1 MKIRKFLVSIF
12 ASLFTISSIV
22 ALTSCNNNQNDDPK
36 DNPSGE
42 NPGGENPGGETP
54 STSDE
59 DIVNAAMNALTV
71 QATADADFTL
81 TVKGNGNV
89 NISWASNNTDV
100 ITINGNKAVV
110 TAPFGGEDVTV
121 KLTATLVLNDVTK
134 TKDFNVIVSAIADE
148 SKSIADVKALADDTA
163 TTVRGVVTG
172 FLYASGTTD
181 PEYKRGYYVT
191 DETGTIYVFDQS
203 SAANLNDGDE
213 VYLNA
218 TKTTYSNVAQLSQV
232 STYTVLSSNAT
243 PDWTSVITD
252 KTIAQIAESE
262 NIGGNVY
269 EFVGKVFRNTY
280 GAYSLDDLSG
290 SGSLSVYFS
299 GSSSMDLVYYGSE
312 LKDKIE
318 QIVKVKFVV
327 NSANSSGKWR
337 GNVLEVVSLTAAEQA
352 QYISQTIKNTFSLDD
367 KITQATTINL
377 LSEIAYYDACSISW
391 SLKSGSAG
399 ATIENNVLT
408 VTPTDDLQTFT
419 LVATVTVEGITD
431 PVVIEFNEV
440 MVKNSFEA
448 ISYED
453 YLAAQLDSYVFVEG
467 VVVSYDSY
475 NSQYKNCNL
484 ILQNVNGNGGY
495 YIYRFPCE
503 ESDLQTGGKYAIGTT
518 LKIYGQID
526 EYAGQRQIN
535 APSASDIEIV
545 AEASNLPQFTN
556 ITATVEA
563 ELKNYANKLVTIDQL
578 YYNGTTLVAANGNE
592 FKIGKSDY
600 TDSLVSGKV
609 YKFDG
614 VLSYYNGY
622 TLVMVSDVSFTEVTE
637 NIDLAFLPN
646 VLNSLF
652 ASSYTADATVNVPT
666 TFGGKAL
673 TYTVNAE
680 STTVSYADG
689 VVTIT
694 ASASETSTITVTAE
708 GVAEPVTTINVVI
721 SLGLQTVTVV
731 SPNNDIQGSQQDY
744 SADHAA
750 ELGVDSNALSIM
762 FAKNDSSG
770 IGYYEELRLYND
782 KTGGNGSAITI
793 SAKAGYAIDS
803 IVVTYS
809 SATYMAAAQITAAE
823 VVAGTAD
830 ANNSLKIT
838 YAVNGDNVEIKCVST
853 SSRVYIDNIVIN
865 YKTVA

>member
-22 ALTSCNNNQNDDPK
+22 ALTSCNNNENDDPK
-36 DNPSGE
+36 DDPSGE

-148 SKSIADVKALADDTA
+148 SKSIAEVKALADDTA

-191 DETGTIYVFDQS
+191 DETGTIYVYDQS

-213 VYLNA
+213 VYLSA
-218 TKTTYSNVAQLSQV
+218 TKTNYSNVAQLSQV
-232 STYTVLSSNAT
+232 STYRVLSSNAT

-269 EFVGKVFRNTY
+269 EFVGKVFMNQY

-312 LKDKIE
+312 LKDKVE
-318 QIVKVKFVV
+318 QIVKVKFVI
-327 NSANSSGKWR
+327 NSANSKGKWR

-352 QYISQTIKNTFSLDD
+352 QYISQTIKNLVTVND
-367 KITQATTINL
+367 KITSEQTINL
-377 LSEIAYYDACSISW
+377 VTEIPYYDLCSISW

-408 VTPTDDLQTFT
+408 VTPTDDLQKFT

-431 PVVIEFNEV
+431 PVVIEYQESSVQN
-440 MVKNSFEA
+440 FEP
-448 ISYED
+448 ISYEE
-453 YLAAQLDSYVFVEG
+453 YLATANNSYVVIQG
-467 VVVSYDSY
+467 VIVSYDSF
-475 NSQYKNCNL
+475 NSGFKNCNL
-484 ILQNVNGNGGY
+484 ILQDVNGNGGY

-518 LKIYGQID
+518 LKIYGKVS
-526 EYAGQRQIN
+526 EYGGQKQIN
-535 APSASDIEIV
+535 APSASDIIIV
-545 AEASNLPQFTN
+545 DAEVKVPTSTN

-622 TLVMVSDVSFTEVTE
+622 SLVMTSDTSFTEVTE
-637 NIDLAFLPN
+637 NIDLVFLPN
-646 VLNSLF
+646 ILNNLF
-652 ASSYTADATVNVPT
+652 ASSYSADATVNVPT

-708 GVAEPVTTINVVI
+708 GVAEPVTTINIVI

-731 SPNNDIQGSQQDY
+731 SPNNSTQGSQQDY

-762 FAKNDSSG
+762 FAKNDGSG
-770 IGYYEELRLYND
+770 IGYYADLRVYTNSS
-782 KTGGNGSAITI
+782 GNGSAITI

-809 SATYMAAAQITAAE
+809 SATYMAGAQITAAE
-823 VVAGTAD
+823 VVTGTAD

-838 YAVNGDNVEIKCVST
+838 YAVNGDTVEIKNVGVKDQVRFT
-853 SSRVYIDNIVIN
+853 ELVIN

>member
-22 ALTSCNNNQNDDPK
+22 ALTSCNNNQNDD
-36 DNPSGE
+36 PSGE

-191 DETGTIYVFDQS
+191 DATGTIYVFDQS

-269 EFVGKVFRNTY
+269 EFVGKVFMNQY

-312 LKDKIE
+312 LKDKVE
-318 QIVKVKFVV
+318 QIVKVKFVI

-352 QYISQTIKNTFSLDD
+352 KYISQTIKNLVTVND
-367 KITQATTINL
+367 KITSEQTINL
-377 LSEIAYYDACSISW
+377 VTEIPYYDLCSISW

-408 VTPTDDLQTFT
+408 VTPTDVLQKFT

-431 PVVIEFNEV
+431 PVVIEYQESSVQN
-440 MVKNSFEA
+440 FEP
-448 ISYED
+448 ISYEE
-453 YLAAQLDSYVFVEG
+453 YLATANNSYVVIQG
-467 VVVSYDSY
+467 VIVSYDSF
-475 NSQYKNCNL
+475 NSGFKNCNL
-484 ILQNVNGNGGY
+484 ILQDVNGNGGY

-518 LKIYGQID
+518 LKIYGKVS
-526 EYAGQRQIN
+526 EYGGQKQIN
-535 APSASDIEIV
+535 APSASDIIIV
-545 AEASNLPQFTN
+545 DAEVKVPTSTN

-563 ELKNYANKLVTIDQL
+563 ELKNYANKRVTIDQL

-637 NIDLAFLPN
+637 NIDLVFLPN

-731 SPNNDIQGSQQDY
+731 SPNNSTQGSQQDY

-762 FAKNDSSG
+762 FAKNDGSG
-770 IGYYEELRLYND
+770 IGYYSELRIYGAKD
-782 KTGGNGSAITI
+782 GNGSAITI

-803 IVVTYS
+803 IVVTYLDQTS
-809 SATYMAAAQITAAE
+809 TGAQINTTD
-823 VVAGTAD
+823 VVTGTAD
-830 ANNSLKIT
+830 TNNSLKIT
-838 YAVNGDNVEIKCVST
+838 YEVNGDEVSIINNLLPGSDGKNAQVKIT
-853 SSRVYIDNIVIN
+853 ELVIN

>member
-22 ALTSCNNNQNDDPK
+22 ALTSCNNNQNDD
-36 DNPSGE
+36 PSGE

-191 DETGTIYVFDQS
+191 DATGTIYVFDQS

-312 LKDKIE
+312 LKDKVE
-318 QIVKVKFVV
+318 QIVKVKFVI

-352 QYISQTIKNTFSLDD
+352 KYISQTIKNLVTVND
-367 KITQATTINL
+367 KITSEQTINL
-377 LSEIAYYDACSISW
+377 VTEIPYYDLCSISW

-408 VTPTDDLQTFT
+408 VTPTDVLQKFT

-431 PVVIEFNEV
+431 PVVIEYQESSVQN
-440 MVKNSFEA
+440 FEP
-448 ISYED
+448 ISYEE
-453 YLAAQLDSYVFVEG
+453 YLATANNSYVVIQG
-467 VVVSYDSY
+467 VIVSYDSF
-475 NSQYKNCNL
+475 NSGFKNCNL
-484 ILQNVNGNGGY
+484 ILQDVNGNGGY

-518 LKIYGQID
+518 LKIYGKVS
-526 EYAGQRQIN
+526 EYGGQKQIN
-535 APSASDIEIV
+535 APSASDIIIV
-545 AEASNLPQFTN
+545 DAEVKVPTSTN

-563 ELKNYANKLVTIDQL
+563 ELKNYANKRVTIDQL

-637 NIDLAFLPN
+637 NIDLVFLPN

-708 GVAEPVTTINVVI
+708 GIAEPVTTINVVI

-762 FAKNDSSG
+762 FAKNDGSG
-770 IGYYEELRLYND
+770 IGYYSELRIYGAKD
-782 KTGGNGSAITI
+782 GNGSAITI

-803 IVVTYS
+803 IVVTYLDQTS
-809 SATYMAAAQITAAE
+809 TGAQINTTD
-823 VVAGTAD
+823 VVTGTAD
-830 ANNSLKIT
+830 TNNSLKIT
-838 YAVNGDNVEIKCVST
+838 YEVNGDEVSIINNLLPGSDGKNAQVKIT
-853 SSRVYIDNIVIN
+853 ELVIN

>member
-22 ALTSCNNNQNDDPK
+22 ALTSCNNNENDDPK
-36 DNPSGE
+36 DDPSGE

-148 SKSIADVKALADDTA
+148 SKSIAEVKALADDTA

-191 DETGTIYVFDQS
+191 DETGTIYVYDQS

-213 VYLNA
+213 VYLSA
-218 TKTTYSNVAQLSQV
+218 TKTNYSNVAQLSQV
-232 STYTVLSSNAT
+232 STYRVLSSNAT

-269 EFVGKVFRNTY
+269 EFVGKVFMNQY

-312 LKDKIE
+312 LKDKVE
-318 QIVKVKFVV
+318 QIVKVKFVI
-327 NSANSSGKWR
+327 NSANSKGKWR

-352 QYISQTIKNTFSLDD
+352 QYISQTIKNLVTVND
-367 KITQATTINL
+367 KITSEQTINL
-377 LSEIAYYDACSISW
+377 VTEIPYYDLCSISW

-408 VTPTDDLQTFT
+408 VTPTDDLQKFT

-431 PVVIEFNEV
+431 PVVIEYQESSVQN
-440 MVKNSFEA
+440 FEP
-448 ISYED
+448 ISYEE
-453 YLAAQLDSYVFVEG
+453 YLATANNSYVVIQG
-467 VVVSYDSY
+467 VIVSYDSF
-475 NSQYKNCNL
+475 NSGFKNCNL
-484 ILQNVNGNGGY
+484 ILQDVNGNGGY

-518 LKIYGQID
+518 LKIYGKVS
-526 EYAGQRQIN
+526 EYGGQKQIN
-535 APSASDIEIV
+535 APSASDIIIV
-545 AEASNLPQFTN
+545 DAEVKVPTSTN

-622 TLVMVSDVSFTEVTE
+622 SLVMTSDTSFTEVTE
-637 NIDLAFLPN
+637 NIDLVFLPN
-646 VLNSLF
+646 ILNNLF
-652 ASSYTADATVNVPT
+652 ASSYSADATVNVPT

-708 GVAEPVTTINVVI
+708 GVAEPVTTINIVI

-731 SPNNDIQGSQQDY
+731 SPNNSTQGSQQDY

-762 FAKNDSSG
+762 FAKNDGSG
-770 IGYYEELRLYND
+770 IGYFADLRVYTNSS
-782 KTGGNGSAITI
+782 GNGSAITI

-809 SATYMAAAQITAAE
+809 SATYMAGAQITAAE
-823 VVAGTAD
+823 VVTGTAD

-838 YAVNGDNVEIKCVST
+838 YAVNGDTVEIKNVGVKDQVRFT
-853 SSRVYIDNIVIN
+853 ELVIN

>member
-1 MKIRKFLVSIF
+1 
-12 ASLFTISSIV
+12 
-22 ALTSCNNNQNDDPK
+22 
-36 DNPSGE
+36 
-42 NPGGENPGGETP
+42 
-54 STSDE
+54 
-59 DIVNAAMNALTV
+59 
-71 QATADADFTL
+71 
-81 TVKGNGNV
+81 
-89 NISWASNNTDV
+89 
-100 ITINGNKAVV
+100 
-110 TAPFGGEDVTV
+110 
-121 KLTATLVLNDVTK
+121 
-134 TKDFNVIVSAIADE
+134 
-148 SKSIADVKALADDTA
+148 
-163 TTVRGVVTG
+163 
-172 FLYASGTTD
+172 
-181 PEYKRGYYVT
+181 
-191 DETGTIYVFDQS
+191 
-203 SAANLNDGDE
+203 
-213 VYLNA
+213 
-218 TKTTYSNVAQLSQV
+218 
-232 STYTVLSSNAT
+232 
-243 PDWTSVITD
+243 
-252 KTIAQIAESE
+252 
-262 NIGGNVY
+262 
-269 EFVGKVFRNTY
+269 
-280 GAYSLDDLSG
+280 
-290 SGSLSVYFS
+290 
-299 GSSSMDLVYYGSE
+299 
-312 LKDKIE
+312 
-318 QIVKVKFVV
+318 
-327 NSANSSGKWR
+327 
-337 GNVLEVVSLTAAEQA
+337 
-352 QYISQTIKNTFSLDD
+352 
-367 KITQATTINL
+367 
-377 LSEIAYYDACSISW
+377 
-391 SLKSGSAG
+391 
-399 ATIENNVLT
+399 
-408 VTPTDDLQTFT
+408 
-419 LVATVTVEGITD
+419 
-431 PVVIEFNEV
+431 

-448 ISYED
+448 VSYED

-622 TLVMVSDVSFTEVTE
+622 SLVMTSDTSFTEVTE
-637 NIDLAFLPN
+637 NIDLVFLPN
-646 VLNSLF
+646 ILNNLF

-731 SPNNDIQGSQQDY
+731 SPNNSTQGSQQDY

-762 FAKNDSSG
+762 FAKNDGSG
-770 IGYYEELRLYND
+770 IGYYADLRVYND

-809 SATYMAAAQITAAE
+809 SATYMAGAQITAAE
-823 VVAGTAD
+823 VVNGTAD

-838 YAVNGDNVEIKCVST
+838 YAVNGDTVEIKNVGVKDQVRFT
-853 SSRVYIDNIVIN
+853 ELVIN

>member
-22 ALTSCNNNQNDDPK
+22 ALTSCNNNQNDD
-36 DNPSGE
+36 PSGE

-218 TKTTYSNVAQLSQV
+218 TKTTYSYVAQLSQV
-232 STYTVLSSNAT
+232 TNYTVLSSNAT

-269 EFVGKVFRNTY
+269 EFVGKVFRNTF

-312 LKDKIE
+312 LKDKVE

-337 GNVLEVVSLTAAEQA
+337 GNVLELVPLTAAEQA
-352 QYISQTIKNTFSLDD
+352 QYISQTIKNLVTVND
-367 KITQATTINL
+367 KITSVQTINL
-377 LSEIAYYDACSISW
+377 VTEIPYYDLCSISW

-408 VTPTDDLQTFT
+408 VTPTDVLQKFT

-431 PVVIEFNEV
+431 PVVIEYQESSVQN
-440 MVKNSFEA
+440 FEP
-448 ISYED
+448 ISYEE
-453 YLAAQLDSYVFVEG
+453 YLATANNSYVVIQG
-467 VVVSYDSY
+467 VIVSYDSF
-475 NSQYKNCNL
+475 NSGFKNCNL
-484 ILQNVNGNGGY
+484 ILQDVNGNGGY

-518 LKIYGQID
+518 LKIYGKVS
-526 EYAGQRQIN
+526 EYGGQKQIN
-535 APSASDIEIV
+535 APSASDIIIV
-545 AEASNLPQFTN
+545 DAEVKVPTSTN

-614 VLSYYNGY
+614 VLSYFNGY

-652 ASSYTADATVNVPT
+652 ASSYTANATVNVPT

-731 SPNNDIQGSQQDY
+731 SPNDDTEGSQQDY